1 MNREPFWEKAYRTG
15 ASDPFG
21 GASPE
26 ILELLTW
33 LPAGSSVLDLGCGA
47 GRNAL
52 PLARA
57 GMKLT
62 AVDVSEAA
70 CAMITKIA
78 AESSLPIS
86 VVQED
91 LRTFD
96 FTEQYDVVIAHGIL
110 HLLPAAE
117 RLQLLDRIK
126 ARTRPNGA
134 NVVAVF
140 TSRIPAPPDLS
151 DAFIGLFEEDELFN
165 AYQDWETLLRRSY
178 TLNDEHPGGIRHEHP
193 VNKIVA
199 RKRA

>member
-15 ASDPFG
+15 TSDPFG
-21 GASPE
+21 DASPE

-33 LPAGSSVLDLGCGA
+33 LPVGSSVLDLGCGA

-57 GMKLT
+57 GMTVT
-62 AVDVSEAA
+62 AVDVSQAA
-70 CAMITKIA
+70 CAMMTQIA

-86 VVQED
+86 VVQRD
-91 LRTFD
+91 LRTYD
-96 FTEQYDVVIAHGIL
+96 FIDHYDVVIAHGIL
-110 HLLPAAE
+110 HLLPTTE
-117 RLQLLDRIK
+117 RAQLLKRMQSH
-126 ARTRPNGA
+126 TRPSGA

-140 TSRIPAPPDLS
+140 TNRIPAPPDLS

-165 AYQDWETLLRRSY
+165 AYQDWETLLKRSY
-178 TLNDEHPGGIRHEHP
+178 TLSDEHPGGIRHEHP